1 MNDDEVIEALRSA
14 KGTLTP
20 VELARLAERLAG
32 SALTQGGMITIFQR
46 AFPNIPLRVLL
57 DAGAWS
63 HVSDGGLDDEAFN
76 DLLRPWL

>member
-1 MNDDEVIEALRSA
+1 MNDDEIVTALRSA

-20 VELARLAERLAG
+20 VELAQLAGKLAG
-32 SALTQGGMITIFQR
+32 SDLTQGRMITIFNR

-63 HVSDGGLDDEAFN
+63 QVSDGGLDDEAFN